1 MDSSLLNKL
10 LIKTSIIA
18 LVGIAFFGC
27 SKDVASSS
35 NPATTP
41 VAITSNKNC
50 YVASIARISN
60 GSNKIDYAMT
70 VNYDFV
76 NRPVKI
82 TLFDSVRKV
91 KEYEASFIYQSDA
104 IKIGQLQSFK
114 IDPTTQQI
122 RNFITKADIADT
134 KSDDYLYEYLYS
146 DSGYLTSKNLYING
160 TINPVYS
167 TFYTY
172 DNTNLLIG
180 CKMVLASSNISI
192 LESVITYE
200 TTKEVKGGLYSF
212 PDGFES
218 YLFSSIFNYGRKMK
232 YPVKSMVTKLYDG
245 AGHNLLDTWTSTYSA
260 YTFSTEGYMTGG
272 TQTGDLQQGFPL
284 FYGKLSF
291 TYNCW

>member
-1 MDSSLLNKL
+1 MNSSLPNKL
-10 LIKTSIIA
+10 LIKTSIIV
-18 LVGIAFFGC
+18 LVGIAFIGC

-82 TLFDSVRKV
+82 TLFDSLRKV

-160 TINPVYS
+160 TRNPVYS

-172 DNTNLLIG
+172 DNTNSLIG
-180 CKMVLASSNISI
+180 CKMVLASSNTII